1 MPGTVFHLRSFFK
14 SSGWLRFAVDP
25 NGRRRKRGMVGWR
38 DLIDFPFSFASP
50 ERPRPRKEFS
60 SSSLLVHVKLGGR
73 RRRRRRAVFERLQPP
88 PPFGLS
94 LTVSASLPLP
104 IRPPEITSINPLPQN
119 SDMEDVGIRR
129 RREQG
134 QHLGKCGEE
143 RNSSAAG
150 ISALQFPRA
159 FNTGSREFYLLFF

>member
-1 MPGTVFHLRSFFK
+1 
-14 SSGWLRFAVDP
+14 
-25 NGRRRKRGMVGWR
+25 MVGWR

-60 SSSLLVHVKLGGR
+60 SSSSLLVHVKLGGR
-73 RRRRRRAVFERLQPP
+73 RLRRRRAVFERLQPP

-94 LTVSASLPLP
+94 LTLSASLSLP

-119 SDMEDVGIRR
+119 SDMEDIGIRR

-134 QHLGKCGEE
+134 QQLGKCGGG

-150 ISALQFPRA
+150 FPP
-159 FNTGSREFYLLFF
+159 FNFPGHSTRDQGRFFYYFSSPGATPHKNEINTQGK